1 MVNFYLNCERT
12 CFRLAQVLLRFGQ
25 TLFSTFLIWLS
36 AGDCLLPGWI
46 TGGESYPSFRC
57 KFVGRSVLLCFGFLY
72 EKSSFSWLAGQWG
85 SCSHDPPWSYADAR
99 VFKGAKIGFGLGTL
113 KFSLHL
119 VFWHTGSPV

>member
-1 MVNFYLNCERT
+1 MHVSQPALGWLKVCYDVDKHLSLPSLYGY
-12 CFRLAQVLLRFGQ
+12 RLATVYFRYGER
-25 TLFSTFLIWLS
+25 
-36 AGDCLLPGWI
+36 
-46 TGGESYPSFRC
+46 GGESFRSFRC

-72 EKSSFSWLAGQWG
+72 EKSSLSWLAGQWG
-85 SCSHDPPWSYADAR
+85 DCSLDPPWSYADAR